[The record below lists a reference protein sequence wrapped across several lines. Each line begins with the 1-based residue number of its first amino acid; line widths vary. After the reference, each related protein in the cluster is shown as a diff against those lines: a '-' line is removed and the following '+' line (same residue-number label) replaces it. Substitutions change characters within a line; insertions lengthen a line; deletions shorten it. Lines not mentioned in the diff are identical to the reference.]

1 MVNVDVCTGNK
12 LSFFFCVVHFV
23 TGLFCFWFAES
34 SMERDKF
41 MSPVDAKEFG
51 IIDKILDHPP
61 KHGEKTESSEH
72 CSVACN

>member
-1 MVNVDVCTGNK
+1 MVNFDVCTGNK
-12 LSFFFCVVHFV
+12 VSFFFYVVCI
-23 TGLFCFWFAES
+23 GLVCFDFWFAES

-72 CSVACN
+72 CNVACN